1 MAYETYGKVV
11 GVIRNISRGNSC
23 CSFLATIQTET
34 ETVNFVV
41 TGETM
46 VIDQVRLRRGMRVA
60 AFYDTSLPAPAIYP
74 PRYQAEVVTVLRQN
88 QDAALNYFDAA

>member
-41 TGETM
+41 TGET
-46 VIDQVRLRRGMRVA
+46 IGHRSGA
-60 AFYDTSLPAPAIYP
+60 AEKRDACSCFL
-74 PRYQAEVVTVLRQN
+74 RYQPSGPGYLSAPGIRQRW
-88 QDAALNYFDAA
+88 